1 MRSTIKVWLAAATL
15 CGLLSGCGMVV
26 REGEGHP
33 PAAAETTAHYPVTI
47 ETLDSKAERVSE
59 TFAEPPRR
67 VVAIWQNSIET
78 LCALGVGDRIV
89 AAMGLPSGE
98 YLRPAYREV
107 YSRVPYTS
115 MESLDVE
122 TVLMQE
128 PDLIVGWQS
137 SFTSKTLRDTAFWN
151 SRGIATYISPGSSAA
166 VSFHT
171 IDYEYEDILNM
182 GRIFDREREA
192 EAIVSDM
199 RRAIGRAKD
208 AAARTGRHPRGL
220 ILEYLGNNVRVYG
233 ERTLAGNILRE
244 MGGELLAATEQTI
257 SKEQLI
263 ELDPDA
269 LFLIE
274 CERDYGGEELL
285 LSRIYEEK
293 AFRELSCVKERR
305 VYVLPLYAV
314 YSAGVRAQD
323 GIEIIGKGLYPEGI

>member
-1 MRSTIKVWLAAATL
+1 MGRTIKRWIAAAAL
-15 CGLLSGCGMVV
+15 CGLLSGCGTVV
-26 REGEGHP
+26 REGAGHP
-33 PAAAETTAHYPVTI
+33 PAAASAEARYPVTI
-47 ETLDSKAERVSE
+47 ETLNSRAERVSE
-59 TFAEPPRR
+59 TFEKPPSR

-98 YLRPAYREV
+98 YLRPEYRKV

-137 SFTSKTLRDTAFWN
+137 SFAAKTLRDTEFWN
-151 SRGIATYISPGSSAA
+151 SRGIGTYISPGSSSA
-166 VSFHT
+166 VAFHT

-182 GRIFDREREA
+182 GRIFGREQKA

-199 RRAIGRAKD
+199 RSAIERAKD

-257 SKEQLI
+257 SKEQMI
-263 ELDPDA
+263 EMDPDV

-274 CERDYGGEELL
+274 CERDYGSEELL

-293 AFRELSCVKERR
+293 AFRELSCVKAHR